1 MYFTLHCRNS
11 TKSHKPRR
19 SRSTSV
25 VSNSTTATDDYASA
39 LDIDSSDLEFYD
51 VSDEEDSVKTVT
63 PLDRVLSDVD
73 RRLDEGDARDKL
85 AALEELKD
93 LSSEH
98 PANPEI
104 LWRLAKAYHVASDS
118 TKDVEVKK
126 EYINKGMGII
136 LKDVFTY
143 DIC

>member
-1 MYFTLHCRNS
+1 MLNRRNT

-39 LDIDSSDLEFYD
+39 LELDSSDLEFYD
-51 VSDEEDSVKTVT
+51 VSDDEDSIKTVT
-63 PLDRVLSDVD
+63 PLDRVLGDID
-73 RRLDEGDARDKL
+73 KRLDEADARDKL
-85 AALEELKD
+85 AVLEELKD
-93 LSSEH
+93 LNSEH

-104 LWRLAKAYHVASDS
+104 LWRLAKAYHVVSDN

-126 EYINKGMGII
+126 EYINKGM
-136 LKDVFTY
+136 
-143 DIC
+143 DIFVYKMR